1 MKTYLINVAPSAGTG
16 IGFTTVGDNERH
28 ALAGLSLSQRLVNS
42 NIQHS
47 YSRRAPMERDIFE
60 RENKRNME
68 VLRTIRK
75 PGRFAFQRTTSIGP
89 NSWLRL
95 Q

>member
-1 MKTYLINVAPSAGTG
+1 MLAPSAGTG

-28 ALAGLSLSQRLVNS
+28 ALAGLSLSQRQSIQIFS
-42 NIQHS
+42 NS
-47 YSRRAPMERDIFE
+47 YSRKGTMERDIFE

-75 PGRFAFQRTTSIGP
+75 PGLLKDNFYRP
-89 NSWLRL
+89 
-95 Q
+95 